1 MNKKIKY
8 IIGIGIIVI
17 FTVVGFITLMGS
29 KIDYADFNTAKS
41 KTNKEFEVKGDWLK
55 DKEWKSGTEFEFYM
69 KDANNTIMKVV
80 YNKPKP
86 DNLEHAESVVV
97 RGRVKDDVFYA
108 NHILTKCPSK
118 YTGQGDSTVSY

>member
-1 MNKKIKY
+1 MNKKIKI
-8 IIGIGIIVI
+8 IIGIGIIAV
-17 FTVVGFITLMGS
+17 FTVIGFITLMGS

-41 KTNKEFEVKGDWLK
+41 KPNKEFEVKGDWMK
-55 DKEWKSGTEFEFYM
+55 DMDSKSGTEFEFYM
-69 KDANNTIMKVV
+69 KDVNNTVMKVI

-97 RGRVKDDVFYA
+97 RGKVKDDVFYA

-118 YTGQGDSTVSY
+118 YTGQSDSTVNY

>member
-1 MNKKIKY
+1 MNKKVKL
-8 IIGIGIIVI
+8 IIGIGIIVV
-17 FTVVGFITLMGS
+17 FTIIGFISLMGS
-29 KIDYADFNTAKS
+29 KIDYADFNTAKQ

-69 KDANNTIMKVV
+69 KDANNTVMKVL
-80 YNKPKP
+80 YDKPKP

-108 NHILTKCPSK
+108 SHILTKCPSK
-118 YTGQGDSTVSY
+118 YTGQEDSTLSY

>member
-1 MNKKIKY
+1 MNKKIKI

-17 FTVVGFITLMGS
+17 FTIIGFISLMGS

-41 KTNKEFEVKGDWLK
+41 KTTKEFEVKGDWLK

-69 KDANNTIMKVV
+69 KDVNNTVMKVV
-80 YNKPKP
+80 YDKPKP

-97 RGRVKDDVFYA
+97 RGKVKDDVFYA
-108 NHILTKCPSK
+108 SHILTKCPSK
-118 YTGQGDSTVSY
+118 YTAQGDSTVSY

>member
-1 MNKKIKY
+1 MNKKIKI
-8 IIGIGIIVI
+8 IIGITIIVV
-17 FTVVGFITLMGS
+17 FTIIGFITLMGS

-69 KDANNTIMKVV
+69 KDVNNTVMKVV
-80 YNKPKP
+80 YDKPKP

-97 RGRVKDDVFYA
+97 RGKVKDDVFHA
-108 NHILTKCPSK
+108 SHILTKCPSK
-118 YTGQGDSTVSY
+118 YTAQGDSTVSY